1 MWTLLLSNLAD
12 PPGVY
17 FDRRQ
22 FDGGVIKIGRS
33 AKTCDIVLPNDD
45 GLISREHCTIS
56 ASGFDLFVTDTSTNG
71 VALNDPQARI
81 LPRQPVA
88 VRVRD
93 RLIVQSFVITILTAA
108 EGASVGLAPM
118 TPHVPEIPGMSS
130 GAQDDIWS
138 QAPADSFWQSGAG
151 GGDAFGLG
159 GGFSPGLSG
168 PGSDHGLVHDF
179 LSGGNAFFDQPAGA
193 AHGAPDRP
201 QHPADFGFSEGM
213 GEAFLR
219 PIMADSQPIAADFD
233 IPEDWASAFGP
244 IDGPVGGGALSAQSF
259 APPPAAPLPPVSPSL
274 VPSPPPPPPPPPP
287 PHHDTAADPFAMPGG
302 FGGADIFGDSG
313 FGDPGAFAPEP
324 FPAPAAEP
332 RHAAPPPHAAPIPAA
347 QQPVAGPDWSA
358 FYEGAGLTPQDLPL
372 APDAM
377 FKLGQLYRQVVLG
390 MCDILQDRAAFKDEF
405 RVERTQLSIGRNN
418 PLKHLS
424 AIEAAKV
431 LLGQPLPGF
440 MGMEE
445 AVRTSLEDLKKHQ
458 LAMLAGVQNA
468 LLVVFD
474 RLSPA
479 EIERFAQKVEN
490 QKKGMLGR
498 RAPDRW
504 AVFVTVF
511 EALRR
516 DATGNA
522 NGVMSVAFREGYE
535 NFMKS
540 VR

>member
-1 MWTLLLSNLAD
+1 MWTLLLSKLSD

-22 FDGGVIKIGRS
+22 FDGGTMRIGRS
-33 AKTCDIVLPNDD
+33 AKTCDITLPNDD
-45 GLISREHCTIS
+45 GLISREHCTIA

-81 LPRQPVA
+81 VPRQPVP

-93 RLIVQSFVITILTAA
+93 RLIIHTFVVTVVSAA
-108 EGASVGLAPM
+108 EGAGVGLVPGTASAPELP
-118 TPHVPEIPGMSS
+118 TAAPAPVE
-130 GAQDDIWS
+130 DDIWFA
-138 QAPADSFWQSGAG
+138 APRDPFWQDS
-151 GGDAFGLG
+151 DPVGL
-159 GGFSPGLSG
+159 PGQ
-168 PGSDHGLVHDF
+168 DLVHDF
-179 LSGGNAFFDQPAGA
+179 LSGGNALF
-193 AHGAPDRP
+193 DRP
-201 QHPADFGFSEGM
+201 GHDAAFAAEVARHPADAGFSEGL
-213 GEAFLR
+213 GEAFSR
-219 PIMADSQPIAADFD
+219 PIMADPVPFAPEFD
-233 IPEDWASAFGP
+233 IPEDWASAFAP
-244 IDGPVGGGALSAQSF
+244 EAHPEP
-259 APPPAAPLPPVSPSL
+259 APPPVTAVTPDPLPVPPPVQAAAP
-274 VPSPPPPPPPPPP
+274 
-287 PHHDTAADPFAMPGG
+287 A
-302 FGGADIFGDSG
+302 
-313 FGDPGAFAPEP
+313 
-324 FPAPAAEP
+324 
-332 RHAAPPPHAAPIPAA
+332 
-347 QQPVAGPDWSA
+347 PDWAA
-358 FYEGAGLTPQDLPL
+358 FYEGAGLTPQELPL
-372 APDAM
+372 GPDAL

-390 MCDILQDRAAFKDEF
+390 LGDILQDRATFKDEF
-405 RVERTQLSIGRNN
+405 RVERTQLSMGRNN
-418 PLKHLS
+418 PLKHLA

-440 MGMEE
+440 MGIEE

-479 EIERFAQKVEN
+479 EIERFAEKLEN
-490 QKKGMLGR
+490 RKRGLLGR

-504 AVFVTVF
+504 AVYVTVF

-535 NFMKS
+535 RFMKS